1 MENKTE
7 HRTSKILV
15 GHRGV
20 QGEQKH
26 VESLL
31 VAYAGKDGKLLSAAH
46 NCLVA
51 HKGFSPMDRQG
62 VVGVLMGW
70 TGGKKQNQQAL
81 TNQET

>member
-1 MENKTE
+1 M
-7 HRTSKILV
+7 
-15 GHRGV
+15 

-31 VAYAGKDGKLLSAAH
+31 VAYIGKDGKLSAAH
-46 NCLVA
+46 TWLVA